1 MGLGIASVA
10 GITVLATLAGAFWKT
25 ADKLNDKWIPVV
37 CGFVGLVLGI
47 IGFYVGIKDFPADDV
62 ITAAAVGV
70 VSGFAAT
77 GINQV
82 FKQFKKDDKDTLK
95 TPSEE

>member
-1 MGLGIASVA
+1 MSFGIASVA
-10 GITVLATLAGAFWKT
+10 VITVLATLAGAIWKT
-25 ADKLNDKWIPVV
+25 ADKLDDKWIPVI
-37 CGFVGLVLGI
+37 CGSVGLILGI
-47 IGFYVGIKDFPADDV
+47 IGYYVGIKDFPATDV

-82 FKQFKKDDKDTLK
+82 FKQFKKNNPDDNAPD
-95 TPSEE
+95 EE